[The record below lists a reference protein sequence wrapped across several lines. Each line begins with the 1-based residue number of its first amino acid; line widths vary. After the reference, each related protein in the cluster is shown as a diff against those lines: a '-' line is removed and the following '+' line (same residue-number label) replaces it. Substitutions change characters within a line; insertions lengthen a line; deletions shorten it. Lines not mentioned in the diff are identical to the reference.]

1 MPCRGAVLRRFLP
14 AAAWL
19 CLAMSAPPARAQ
31 PSVANFDA
39 LRASAEI
46 TDDLARRDLSAAATA
61 AAKLMASTTVD
72 RLKDVFQIVMG
83 FGQSQYTDLVYA
95 RDYGTTEKDV
105 IYKIDYDKA
114 FMFVRFLYHV
124 DNGAWRLIH
133 IHLKTEDEQP
143 FPKDWVHIYPK

>member
-1 MPCRGAVLRRFLP
+1 MRRCLP

-19 CLAMSAPPARAQ
+19 FVAMSAPPASAQ
-31 PSVANFDA
+31 PAVANFDA

-46 TDDLARRDLSAAATA
+46 TENLANRDLSAAAA
-61 AAKLMASTTVD
+61 AASKLMASTSAD
-72 RLKDVFQIVMG
+72 RLKDVFQIVMS

-95 RDYGTTEKDV
+95 RDYGKSEKDI